1 MTASEVFEA
10 VTGSGSSDFAMLVAI
25 LNRRGAWCL
34 IGGLAVN
41 CYVEPVY
48 TLDADIVVA
57 ASELSAIKGDLIH
70 AGFSVE
76 EFPHSLNATMP
87 KSDLRIQFTLDSRY
101 QGFVKNTKIQEVLD
115 QQVPVASL
123 ENIVTGKIW
132 AWSDERRRLSKC
144 KKDELY
150 TPEDFTDEHRMIA
163 ETTRQF
169 IDNEVIPHIDELE
182 KHDWKLAREL
192 VRKAA
197 DLGLIGANIPE
208 EYGGLGLDQTSG
220 ALVGENIGRCASFA
234 TTLGAESGI
243 GLLPIIYFGTEAA
256 KEKYLPRI
264 ASGELIT
271 AYALTEA
278 GSGSDAMAAK
288 ATARLSDDGTHYVLN
303 GEKMFITNGGF
314 ADIFIVFA
322 KVDGDK
328 FSAFIVER
336 QEGLS
341 PGAEEHKMGI
351 KGSST
356 TPLVLADAKAPL
368 ENLLGEIGKGHKI
381 AFNTLN
387 IGRFKLGAMCIGG
400 MKLMLH
406 ESIRYANERQQFGKS
421 ISSFGAIKSKLG
433 EMAIRTWVGE
443 AMIYRT
449 LGMIETAIGDT
460 TDPDAKRRAIEE
472 YSAECSIIKVAL
484 SEYCDYLA
492 DEMVQIFGGYGY
504 SADYPAERAYRDSRI
519 NRIFE
524 GTNEINR
531 MLIPGRLMKSALSG
545 RLALLPAAQAL
556 MDEILTPQMA
566 GFDYDEGLLAA
577 EEKLAKNAKKVGL
590 MTLGTAAQKYMMKLG
605 DQQEILIGIAD
616 VIMDAYAMES
626 AILRARKLAASA
638 GEEAAA
644 RYVDMTRVFCNDA
657 VERIEA
663 RAKNTLAGM
672 TDGDELRTLLA
683 ALRRFTKLTP
693 VNTIAARQRIADVM
707 IVANKYV
714 Y

>member
-1 MTASEVFEA
+1 MSA
-10 VTGSGSSDFAMLVAI
+10 VVEQKQIVKG
-25 LNRRGAWCL
+25 GAFL
-34 IGGLAVN
+34 I
-41 CYVEPVY
+41 
-48 TLDADIVVA
+48 
-57 ASELSAIKGDLIH
+57 
-70 AGFSVE
+70 E
-76 EFPHSLNATMP
+76 ERTTEEIF
-87 KSDLRIQFTLDSRY
+87 
-101 QGFVKNTKIQEVLD
+101 
-115 QQVPVASL
+115 
-123 ENIVTGKIW
+123 
-132 AWSDERRRLSKC
+132 
-144 KKDELY
+144 
-150 TPEDFTDEHRMIA
+150 TPEDFTEEHRMIA

-169 IDNEVIPHIDELE
+169 IDNEVMPRIDELE
-182 KHDWKLAREL
+182 HHDWTLAREL
-192 VRKAA
+192 VKKAA
-197 DLGLIGANIPE
+197 DLGLISANIPE

-256 KEKYLPRI
+256 KEKYLPKI
-264 ASGELIT
+264 ATGELIT

-288 ATARLSDDGTHYVLN
+288 ATARLSEDGTHYILN

-328 FSAFIVER
+328 FTAFIVEK
-336 QEGLS
+336 QEGVT

-356 TPLVLADAKAPL
+356 TPLVLTDAKAPV
-368 ENLLGEIGKGHKI
+368 ENLLADVGKGAKI

-387 IGRFKLGAMCIGG
+387 IGRFKLGAMCVGG
-400 MKLMLH
+400 MKLMVH
-406 ESIRYANERQQFGKS
+406 EAVRYANERQQFGKP
-421 ISSFGAIKSKLG
+421 ISSFGAIKSKLA

-443 AMIYRT
+443 SMTYRT
-449 LGMIETAIGDT
+449 LGMIEDAI
-460 TDPDAKRRAIEE
+460 TDPTDPNAKLKAIEE

-484 SEYCDYLA
+484 SEYCDFVA
-492 DEMVQIFGGYGY
+492 DEMVQIYGGYGY
-504 SADYPAERAYRDSRI
+504 SAHYPAERAYRDSRI

-531 MLIPGRLMKSALSG
+531 MLIPGRLMKAALSG
-545 RLALLPAAQAL
+545 NLALLPAAQAL

-566 GFDYDEGLLAA
+566 SFDDDEAILAA
-577 EEKLAKNAKKVGL
+577 EQKLAQNAKKVAL

-605 DQQEILIGIAD
+605 DQQEILLGIAD

-626 AILRARKLAASA
+626 AILRAQKLAASE
-638 GEEAAA
+638 GEAAA
-644 RYVDMTRVFCNDA
+644 ARFIDMTRVFCNDA

-672 TDGDELRTLLA
+672 SEGDELRTLLA

-693 VNTIAARQRIADVM
+693 MNTIVARQRVADVL
-707 IVANKYV
+707 IEANKWAY
-714 Y
+714 

>member
-1 MTASEVFEA
+1 MSA
-10 VTGSGSSDFAMLVAI
+10 V
-25 LNRRGAWCL
+25 
-34 IGGLAVN
+34 
-41 CYVEPVY
+41 VEQKD
-48 TLDADIVVA
+48 L
-57 ASELSAIKGDLIH
+57 IKGGAFLIEDH
-70 AGFSVE
+70 EPAEIF
-76 EFPHSLNATMP
+76 
-87 KSDLRIQFTLDSRY
+87 
-101 QGFVKNTKIQEVLD
+101 
-115 QQVPVASL
+115 
-123 ENIVTGKIW
+123 
-132 AWSDERRRLSKC
+132 
-144 KKDELY
+144 
-150 TPEDFTDEHRMIA
+150 TPEDFTEEHRMIA

-169 IDNEVIPHIDELE
+169 VDNEVVPRLDELE
-182 KHDWKLAREL
+182 KKDWALARSL
-192 VRKAA
+192 VKQAA

-220 ALVGENIGRCASFA
+220 ALIGENIGRCASFA

-256 KEKYLPRI
+256 KENYLPRI

-288 ATARLSDDGTHYVLN
+288 ATAKLSADGTHYILN

-336 QEGLS
+336 QDGVT

-356 TPLVLADAKAPL
+356 TPLVLSDAIAPV

-381 AFNTLN
+381 AFNILN

-400 MKLMLH
+400 MKLMVH
-406 ESIRYANERQQFGKS
+406 EATRYANERQQFGKS

-443 AMIYRT
+443 SMIYRT
-449 LGMIETAIGDT
+449 LGMIETAISDT
-460 TDPDAKRRAIEE
+460 TDPDAKLKAIEE

-484 SEYCDYLA
+484 SEYCDFVA
-492 DEMVQIFGGYGY
+492 DEMVQIYGGYGY

-545 RLALLPAAQAL
+545 HLALLPAAQGL
-556 MDEILTPQMA
+556 MDEILSPQMS
-566 GFDYDEGLLAA
+566 GFDDDEGLLVV
-577 EEKLAKNAKKVGL
+577 EQKLAKNAKKVAL

-605 DQQEILIGIAD
+605 EQQEVLLGIAD
-616 VIMDAYAMES
+616 IIMDTYAMES
-626 AILRARKLAASA
+626 AILRARKLAGSA

-644 RYVDMTRVFCNDA
+644 RYLDMTQVFCNDA
-657 VERIEA
+657 VQRIES
-663 RAKNTLAGM
+663 RAKNTLAAM
-672 TDGDELRTLLA
+672 AEGDELRTLLA

-693 VNTIAARQRIADVM
+693 MNTVTARQRIANVM
-707 IVANKYV
+707 IEANKWAY
-714 Y
+714 

>member
-1 MTASEVFEA
+1 MSAVVEQKQVVQGGSFLIEDRTTAEVF
-10 VTGSGSSDFAMLVAI
+10 
-25 LNRRGAWCL
+25 
-34 IGGLAVN
+34 
-41 CYVEPVY
+41 
-48 TLDADIVVA
+48 
-57 ASELSAIKGDLIH
+57 
-70 AGFSVE
+70 
-76 EFPHSLNATMP
+76 
-87 KSDLRIQFTLDSRY
+87 
-101 QGFVKNTKIQEVLD
+101 
-115 QQVPVASL
+115 
-123 ENIVTGKIW
+123 
-132 AWSDERRRLSKC
+132 
-144 KKDELY
+144 
-150 TPEDFTDEHRMIA
+150 TPEDFTEEHRMIA

-169 IDNEVIPHIDELE
+169 IDNEVIPRIDELE

-192 VRKAA
+192 VKKAA

-243 GLLPIIYFGTEAA
+243 GLLPIIYFGTDAA
-256 KEKYLPRI
+256 KEKYLPKI
-264 ASGELIT
+264 ASGEIIT

-288 ATARLSDDGTHYVLN
+288 ATARLSDDGTHYILN

-328 FSAFIVER
+328 FTAFIVER
-336 QEGLS
+336 QEGLT

-449 LGMIETAIGDT
+449 LGMIEDAIGDT
-460 TDPDAKRRAIEE
+460 TDPNAKMRAIEE

-484 SEYCDYLA
+484 SEYCDFLA
-492 DEMVQIFGGYGY
+492 DEMVQIYGGYGY

-545 RLALLPAAQAL
+545 QLALLPAAKAL
-556 MDEILTPQMA
+556 MDEILTPQML
-566 GFDYDEGLLAA
+566 GFDDDDELLAA
-577 EEKLAKNAKKVGL
+577 ETKLAKNAKKVGL

-605 DQQEILIGIAD
+605 DQQEILLGVAD
-616 VIMDAYAMES
+616 IIMDAYAMES
-626 AILRARKLAASA
+626 AILRAQKLAASQ
-638 GEEAAA
+638 GEAAAA
-644 RYVDMTRVFCNDA
+644 RYIDMTRVFCNDA

-672 TDGDELRTLLA
+672 SEGDELRTLLA

-707 IVANKYV
+707 IEANRYV

>member
-1 MTASEVFEA
+1 MSAVVEQKKVVQGGSFLIEDRTTAEVF
-10 VTGSGSSDFAMLVAI
+10 
-25 LNRRGAWCL
+25 
-34 IGGLAVN
+34 
-41 CYVEPVY
+41 
-48 TLDADIVVA
+48 
-57 ASELSAIKGDLIH
+57 
-70 AGFSVE
+70 
-76 EFPHSLNATMP
+76 
-87 KSDLRIQFTLDSRY
+87 
-101 QGFVKNTKIQEVLD
+101 
-115 QQVPVASL
+115 
-123 ENIVTGKIW
+123 
-132 AWSDERRRLSKC
+132 
-144 KKDELY
+144 
-150 TPEDFTDEHRMIA
+150 TPEDFTEEHRMIA

-169 IDNEVIPHIDELE
+169 IDNEVIPHIDDLE

-192 VRKAA
+192 VKKAA

-243 GLLPIIYFGTEAA
+243 GLLPIIYFATEAA
-256 KEKYLPRI
+256 KEKYLPKI

-288 ATARLSDDGTHYVLN
+288 ATARLSEDGTHYILN

-336 QEGLS
+336 QEGLTA
-341 PGAEEHKMGI
+341 GAEEHKMGI

-356 TPLVLADAKAPL
+356 TPLILADAKAPV
-368 ENLLGEIGKGHKI
+368 ENLLGEIGQGHKI

-406 ESIRYANERQQFGKS
+406 ESVRYANERQQFGKS

-443 AMIYRT
+443 SMIWRT
-449 LGMIETAIGDT
+449 LGMIEDAIGDN
-460 TDPDAKRRAIEE
+460 TDLDNKRRAIEE

-492 DEMVQIFGGYGY
+492 DEMVQIYGGYGY

-545 RLALLPAAQAL
+545 KLALLPAAQAL
-556 MDEILTPQMA
+556 MDEVLSPQMA
-566 GFDYDEGLLAA
+566 GFDDDESLLAA
-577 EEKLAKNAKKVGL
+577 ETKLAKNAKKVGL

-616 VIMDAYAMES
+616 IIMDAYAMES
-626 AILRARKLAASA
+626 AILRTQKLAESQ
-638 GEEAAA
+638 GEEAVA

-657 VERIEA
+657 VERIDA
-663 RAKNTLAGM
+663 SAKNTLAGM
-672 TDGDELRTLLA
+672 SEGDELRTLLA

-707 IVANKYV
+707 IEANKYV

>member
-1 MTASEVFEA
+1 MSA
-10 VTGSGSSDFAMLVAI
+10 VVEKKQVVQG
-25 LNRRGAWCL
+25 GAFM
-34 IGGLAVN
+34 I
-41 CYVEPVY
+41 EDR
-48 TLDADIVVA
+48 T
-57 ASELSAIKGDLIH
+57 
-70 AGFSVE
+70 
-76 EFPHSLNATMP
+76 T
-87 KSDLRIQFTLDSRY
+87 
-101 QGFVKNTKIQEVLD
+101 QE
-115 QQVPVASL
+115 
-123 ENIVTGKIW
+123 IF
-132 AWSDERRRLSKC
+132 
-144 KKDELY
+144 
-150 TPEDFTDEHRMIA
+150 TPEDFTEEHRMIA

-169 IDNEVIPHIDELE
+169 IDNEVVPHIDELE

-192 VRKAA
+192 VGKAA

-256 KEKYLPRI
+256 KAKYLPKI
-264 ASGELIT
+264 ASGEVIT

-288 ATARLSDDGTHYVLN
+288 ATARLSEDGTHYILN

-356 TPLVLADAKAPL
+356 TPLVLADAKAPV
-368 ENLLGEIGKGHKI
+368 ENLLGEVGKGHKI

-449 LGMIETAIGDT
+449 LGMIEDAIGD
-460 TDPDAKRRAIEE
+460 DPKDLEAKMRAIEE

-545 RLALLPAAQAL
+545 KLALLPAAQAL
-556 MDEILTPQMA
+556 MDEILTPQIM
-566 GFDYDEGLLAA
+566 GFDDDDGLLAA
-577 EEKLAKNAKKVGL
+577 ETKLAKNAKKVGL
-590 MTLGTAAQKYMMKLG
+590 MTLGTAAQKYMMTLG

-616 VIMDAYAMES
+616 IIMDAYAMES
-626 AILRARKLAASA
+626 AILRTQKLAAVQ

-644 RYVDMTRVFCNDA
+644 RYIDMTRVFCNDA
-657 VERIEA
+657 VERIDA

-672 TDGDELRTLLA
+672 AEGDELRTLLA

-693 VNTIAARQRIADVM
+693 VNTIVARQRIADVM
-707 IVANKYV
+707 IEANRYV

>member
-1 MTASEVFEA
+1 MSA
-10 VTGSGSSDFAMLVAI
+10 VVEQKQIVKG
-25 LNRRGAWCL
+25 GAFL
-34 IGGLAVN
+34 I
-41 CYVEPVY
+41 
-48 TLDADIVVA
+48 
-57 ASELSAIKGDLIH
+57 
-70 AGFSVE
+70 E
-76 EFPHSLNATMP
+76 ERTPAEIF
-87 KSDLRIQFTLDSRY
+87 
-101 QGFVKNTKIQEVLD
+101 
-115 QQVPVASL
+115 
-123 ENIVTGKIW
+123 
-132 AWSDERRRLSKC
+132 
-144 KKDELY
+144 
-150 TPEDFTDEHRMIA
+150 TPEDFTEEHRMIA

-169 IDNEVIPHIDELE
+169 IDNEVTPRVDELE
-182 KHDWKLAREL
+182 HHDWALAREL

-197 DLGLIGANIPE
+197 DLGLISANIPE

-256 KEKYLPRI
+256 KEKYLPKI
-264 ASGELIT
+264 ATGELIT

-288 ATARLSDDGTHYVLN
+288 ATARLSEDGTHYILN

-328 FSAFIVER
+328 FTAFIVEK
-336 QEGLS
+336 QEGVT

-356 TPLVLADAKAPL
+356 TPLVLTDAKAPV
-368 ENLLGEIGKGHKI
+368 ENLLAEVGKGAKI

-400 MKLMLH
+400 MKLMVH
-406 ESIRYANERQQFGKS
+406 ESVRYANERQQFGKP
-421 ISSFGAIKSKLG
+421 ISSFGAIKSKLA

-443 AMIYRT
+443 AMTYRT
-449 LGMIETAIGDT
+449 LGMIEDAITDT
-460 TDPDAKRRAIEE
+460 SDPNAKLKAIEE

-484 SEYCDYLA
+484 SEYCDYVV
-492 DEMVQIFGGYGY
+492 DEMVQIYGGYGY
-504 SADYPAERAYRDSRI
+504 SAHYPAERAYRDSRI

-531 MLIPGRLMKSALSG
+531 MLIPGRLMKAAMSG
-545 RLALLPAAQAL
+545 QLALLPAAQAL

-566 GFDYDEGLLAA
+566 SFDDDEAVLAA
-577 EEKLAKNAKKVGL
+577 EQKLAQNAKKVAL

-605 DQQEILIGIAD
+605 DQQEILLGIAD

-626 AILRARKLAASA
+626 AILRAQKLAASQ
-638 GEEAAA
+638 GETAAA
-644 RYVDMTRVFCNDA
+644 RYIDMTRVFCNDA

-663 RAKNTLAGM
+663 RAKNTFAGM
-672 TDGDELRTLLA
+672 SEGDELRTLLA

-693 VNTIAARQRIADVM
+693 MNTIAARQRVAEVLIE
-707 IVANKYV
+707 ANKWAY
-714 Y
+714 

>member
-1 MTASEVFEA
+1 MSA
-10 VTGSGSSDFAMLVAI
+10 VVEQKQVVQGGSF
-25 LNRRGAWCL
+25 L
-34 IGGLAVN
+34 I
-41 CYVEPVY
+41 EDR
-48 TLDADIVVA
+48 T
-57 ASELSAIKGDLIH
+57 
-70 AGFSVE
+70 
-76 EFPHSLNATMP
+76 T
-87 KSDLRIQFTLDSRY
+87 
-101 QGFVKNTKIQEVLD
+101 QEMF
-115 QQVPVASL
+115 
-123 ENIVTGKIW
+123 
-132 AWSDERRRLSKC
+132 
-144 KKDELY
+144 
-150 TPEDFTDEHRMIA
+150 TPEDFTEEHRMIA

-197 DLGLIGANIPE
+197 ELGLIGANIPE

-243 GLLPIIYFGTEAA
+243 GLLPIIYFGTEVA
-256 KEKYLPRI
+256 KAKYLPKI
-264 ASGELIT
+264 ASGEVIT

-288 ATARLSDDGTHYVLN
+288 ATARLSEDGTHYILN

-356 TPLVLADAKAPL
+356 TPLVLADAKAPV
-368 ENLLGEIGKGHKI
+368 ENLLGEVGKGHKI

-449 LGMIETAIGDT
+449 LGMIEDAIGD
-460 TDPDAKRRAIEE
+460 DPKDLEAKMRAIEE

-545 RLALLPAAQAL
+545 KLKLLPAAQAL
-556 MDEILTPQMA
+556 MDEILTPQVM
-566 GFDYDEGLLAA
+566 GFNDDEGLLAA
-577 EEKLAKNAKKVGL
+577 ETKLAKNAKKVGL
-590 MTLGTAAQKYMMKLG
+590 MTLGTAAQKYMMTLG
-605 DQQEILIGIAD
+605 EQQEILIGIAD
-616 VIMDAYAMES
+616 IIMDAYAMES
-626 AILRARKLAASA
+626 AILRTQKLAAA
-638 GEEAAA
+638 QGEDAAA
-644 RYVDMTRVFCNDA
+644 RYIDMTRVFCNDA
-657 VERIEA
+657 VERIDA

-672 TDGDELRTLLA
+672 AEGDELRTLLA

-707 IVANKYV
+707 IEANRYV

>member
-1 MTASEVFEA
+1 
-10 VTGSGSSDFAMLVAI
+10 
-25 LNRRGAWCL
+25 L
-34 IGGLAVN
+34 I
-41 CYVEPVY
+41 
-48 TLDADIVVA
+48 
-57 ASELSAIKGDLIH
+57 
-70 AGFSVE
+70 
-76 EFPHSLNATMP
+76 
-87 KSDLRIQFTLDSRY
+87 
-101 QGFVKNTKIQEVLD
+101 
-115 QQVPVASL
+115 
-123 ENIVTGKIW
+123 
-132 AWSDERRRLSKC
+132 
-144 KKDELY
+144 
-150 TPEDFTDEHRMIA
+150 
-163 ETTRQF
+163 
-169 IDNEVIPHIDELE
+169 
-182 KHDWKLAREL
+182 
-192 VRKAA
+192 
-197 DLGLIGANIPE
+197 
-208 EYGGLGLDQTSG
+208 
-220 ALVGENIGRCASFA
+220 
-234 TTLGAESGI
+234 
-243 GLLPIIYFGTEAA
+243 
-256 KEKYLPRI
+256 
-264 ASGELIT
+264 
-271 AYALTEA
+271 
-278 GSGSDAMAAK
+278 
-288 ATARLSDDGTHYVLN
+288 
-303 GEKMFITNGGF
+303 
-314 ADIFIVFA
+314 
-322 KVDGDK
+322 
-328 FSAFIVER
+328 
-336 QEGLS
+336 
-341 PGAEEHKMGI
+341 
-351 KGSST
+351 
-356 TPLVLADAKAPL
+356 LADAKAPV

-449 LGMIETAIGDT
+449 LGMIEDAIGDS
-460 TDPDAKRRAIEE
+460 TDPDAKMRAIEE

-545 RLALLPAAQAL
+545 KLALLPAAQAL
-556 MDEILTPQMA
+556 MDEVLTPQPA
-566 GFDYDEGLLAA
+566 SFDDDESLLAA
-577 EEKLAKNAKKVGL
+577 ELKLAKNAKKVGL

-616 VIMDAYAMES
+616 IIMDAYAMES
-626 AILRARKLAASA
+626 AILRAQKLAGNQ
-638 GEEAAA
+638 GEGAAE

-672 TDGDELRTLLA
+672 AEGDELRTLLA

-693 VNTIAARQRIADVM
+693 VNTIAARQRIADTM
-707 IVANKYV
+707 IEANRYV